1 MKTVM
6 RIEKPGLVEVSLT
19 ITMPLTDWQRLRE
32 QLSNDYPSWGL
43 AQEIGDV
50 VSQLERKV
58 FKLEK
63 PD

>member
-19 ITMPLTDWQRLRE
+19 ITMSLTDWQKLRM

-43 AQEIGDV
+43 GQEIGDV
-50 VSQLERKV
+50 VSQLENKV